1 MRQRTGDVSCFGL
14 SHDCLLYDHENR
26 QLSFARLVTPEMAQV
41 DLLATSIRTAKCPS
55 AMHRYS
61 QLCSLVL
68 FGYMKKEYEPTS
80 DQESTQKSFLLFLL
94 FIEKLF
100 YYNFMSK
107 YYFVLVHLALETL
120 PFVVVKLQ
128 INLNR
133 MIVPLLA
140 FVSTLR

>member
-1 MRQRTGDVSCFGL
+1 M
-14 SHDCLLYDHENR
+14 N
-26 QLSFARLVTPEMAQV
+26 RLVIKRAHKNLT
-41 DLLATSIRTAKCPS
+41 
-55 AMHRYS
+55 
-61 QLCSLVL
+61 
-68 FGYMKKEYEPTS
+68 
-80 DQESTQKSFLLFLL
+80 FLLFLL
-94 FIEKLF
+94 FIKKLF